1 MDSMFCSLCYIIAI
15 SEFTDRQLCIIRG
28 KKIEKPRHLFTG
40 HDTVVAWKLG
50 TKILNSDSIT
60 KNLFHK
66 DPVELVRFLE
76 K

>member
-1 MDSMFCSLCYIIAI
+1 MFCSLCHYIIAI

-28 KKIEKPRHLFTG
+28 KKKEKHLFTG

-50 TKILNSDSIT
+50 TKILHSDSIT

-66 DPVELVRFLE
+66 DPVELVWFLE